1 MPEVKVHRTLR
12 HGGQI
17 DFEEVDGE
25 FAVDVVELEFILILL
40 IFREVFRRKLPECVK
55 VERAV
60 FVDTLVDI
68 EMFAVLLLDKY
79 MPAEWTC
86 EGSDLKISLILIEQK
101 IADFAKELAA
111 ASGIVVEICVRG
123 AATGAESI
131 GWYRVVSPGF
141 YRLQFFAVHGLVIVE
156 QLLVVKFLHLFN
168 DREPVYSE
176 LIVLRACKIK
186 LWKLK
191 RYVFHN
197 EEQQLV
203 NLCQHKLIVCY

>member
-1 MPEVKVHRTLR
+1 MPEVKVHRTFW

-40 IFREVFRRKLPECVK
+40 IFRKVFRRKLPECVK

-60 FVDTLVDI
+60 FIDALADI
-68 EMFAVLLLDKY
+68 EMLAVPPFDKD
-79 MPAEWTC
+79 MPTEWAY
-86 EGSDLKISLILIEQK
+86 ESSDLKIGFILIEQK
-101 IADFAKELAA
+101 ITDFAKELAV

-131 GWYRVVSPGF
+131 GRYRVVSPGF
-141 YRLQFFAVHGLVIVE
+141 YRLQFLGVHGLVIAE

-168 DREPVYSE
+168 YRKLVYSE
-176 LIVLRACKIK
+176 LIVLGACKIK

-197 EEQQLV
+197 EEQQLA
-203 NLCQHKLIVCY
+203 NLCQ